1 MLDTP
6 TRIKID
12 LSGAWDYAV
21 EGGPSGTVR
30 VPSAYDFRGKVV
42 FQRGVELTKE
52 QLDQYRFHI
61 VMLGVNHAAEV
72 AVNGEFVTSHAGGY
86 TSFVESL
93 QRNVLQIGRDNTV
106 RVTVSN
112 ELDARR
118 TFPIRPSAWGMR
130 NYGGIT
136 RDVYLLGTPP
146 LYIRDAVVRSDPSE
160 KGENA
165 KITVTVTADG
175 SDSLTSAPTTT
186 GAKVATTGFFFE
198 LVDKMSGAAVA
209 KSPFVPLTRRG
220 NDWDDA
226 ATGVVLQGPRLWS
239 PETPDL
245 YLVKCFLA
253 HAVGKE
259 QQVVDEYDV
268 AAGIRRVGV
277 TGDHLH
283 LNGKRLQ
290 LRGVCWYE
298 DAPRRGSA
306 MTDEEREKDVAL
318 IKTLGANLIRFMG
331 HPPHPYMLN
340 LCDRYGLLAM
350 EEIPL
355 VQTPGVILASEAYE
369 DLAATTVREMVLRD
383 RNHPS
388 VLAWGLGDEIQSAH
402 PSARPFMQ
410 SLVRLARTLDSRLLY
425 CAVLPGA
432 DSCTS
437 LMDIAALSVNTQ
449 DLKTFRSEVEV
460 WRETHRHQ
468 PLVVVKTG
476 TEVQTENRNGYSDPL
491 SQEAQ
496 ARFYLQRFDVLKSL
510 DCDGGIVWSFNDW
523 KGDRPS
529 LTVRSGDPWMHT
541 QGLVSAGR
549 EKRLAFEA
557 VRSIFHGEK
566 FVALPA
572 GNHSDGAPIIFVLA
586 GFVLLVGIAY
596 AYNRSRRFRESL
608 NRSVLNSYN
617 FFADVRD
624 QRIVA
629 VGHSTLLGAI
639 VSLAVAI
646 AASGILYRFRDSML
660 LDASLSYLLVG
671 DAAKT
676 AAVTL
681 IWNPLRFIAVVALLV
696 FLMLLLVALIV
707 RLLRAFVR
715 ARIYAYHAYTVTM
728 WSTAPMLV
736 LVPLGMIL
744 YRVLDSSVYVI
755 PTFVLIGVLC
765 AWVLLRLLKGMS
777 IIMDVL
783 PLKVYCA
790 GLLSVAA
797 VFAFAYTYY
806 DYTQSVPMYLSFL
819 YSTIANTQ

>member
-6 TRIKID
+6 TRLKID
-12 LSGAWDYAV
+12 LSGSWDYAI

-30 VPSAYDFRGKVV
+30 VPSAFDFRGKVV
-42 FQRGVELTKE
+42 FQRGVEVTKE
-52 QLDQYRFHI
+52 ELDQYRFHI

-72 AVNGEFVTSHAGGY
+72 AVNGEFVTSHSGGY
-86 TSFVESL
+86 TSFMESL
-93 QRNVLQIGRDNTV
+93 PRNALQIGRDNTV
-106 RVTVSN
+106 RVSVSN
-112 ELDARR
+112 ELDART
-118 TFPIRPSAWGMR
+118 TFPLRPSAWGIR

-136 RDVYLLGTPP
+136 RDVYLLGTPL
-146 LYIRDAVVRSDPSE
+146 LYIRDAVVKSE
-160 KGENA
+160 LSEHGESA
-165 KITVTVTADG
+165 KMTVSVTAEG
-175 SDSLTSAPTTT
+175 SDSLTAAPPSQ
-186 GAKVATTGFFFE
+186 GARGPAAGFFFE
-198 LVDKMSGAAVA
+198 VLDRMSGSLVA
-209 KSPFVPLTRRG
+209 RSPVVPLIRRG
-220 NDWDDA
+220 NEWDDA
-226 ATGVVLQGPRLWS
+226 ATGVVMQNPRPWT

-245 YLVKCFLA
+245 YLVKCYLA
-253 HAVGKE
+253 RVLGKE
-259 QQVVDEYDV
+259 QQVIDEYDV
-268 AAGIRRVGV
+268 AAGIRRIGV
-277 TGDHLH
+277 AGDHLQ

-290 LRGVCWYE
+290 VRGVCWYE
-298 DAPRRGSA
+298 DAPGRGSA
-306 MTDEEREKDVAL
+306 MTYEEREKDVAL
-318 IKTLGANLIRFMG
+318 IKTLGANLIRFVD

-355 VQTPGVILASEAYE
+355 VQTPGAVLGSDAYA
-369 DLAATTVREMVLRD
+369 DLAATTLREMVLRD

-388 VLAWGLGDEIQSAH
+388 VMAWGLGDEIQSAH
-402 PSARPFMQ
+402 PSARTFMQ
-410 SLVRLARTLDSRLLY
+410 NLVRLVRMLDSRLLY

-437 LMDIAALSVNTQ
+437 LMDIAALSLNTQ
-449 DLKTFRSEVEV
+449 EIKTFRSEVEV
-460 WRETHRHQ
+460 WREAHRHQ
-468 PLVVVKTG
+468 PLVIVKTG
-476 TEVQTENRNGYSDPL
+476 TEVQTDNRNGYSDPL

-496 ARFYLQRFDVLKSL
+496 ARFYLQRFDVLKSI
-510 DCDGGIVWSFNDW
+510 DCDGGIVWSFDDW

-557 VRSIFHGEK
+557 VRAIFHGEK

-572 GNHSDGAPIIFVLA
+572 GNHSNGAPIIYVLA
-586 GFVLLVGIAY
+586 GFVLLVGLAY
-596 AYNRSRRFRESL
+596 VYNTSRRFRESL

-629 VGHSTLLGAI
+629 IGHSTLLGAV

-671 DAAKT
+671 DAAKA
-676 AAVTL
+676 AAVAL
-681 IWNPLRFIAVVALLV
+681 IWNPLRFIGTVALLV
-696 FLMLLLVALIV
+696 FLLLLLVALVV
-707 RLLRAFVR
+707 RLLKAFVR
-715 ARIYAYHAYTVTM
+715 ARIFAYHAYTVTM
-728 WSTAPMLV
+728 WSTAPLLV
-736 LVPLGMIL
+736 LVPLGMVL
-744 YRVLDSSVYVI
+744 YRVLDSSFYVI
-755 PTFVLIGVLC
+755 PAFVLIGVLC
-765 AWVLLRLLKGMS
+765 AWVFLRLLKGMS

-797 VFAFAYTYY
+797 ACAVAYAYY

-819 YSTIANTQ
+819 YSTMLSTQ

>member
-42 FQRGVELTKE
+42 FQRSVELTKE

-72 AVNGEFVTSHAGGY
+72 AVNGEFVTSHSGGY

-93 QRNVLQIGRDNTV
+93 ARNVLQIGRDNIV

-112 ELDARR
+112 ELDART
-118 TFPIRPSAWGMR
+118 TFPVRPYVWGMR

-146 LYIRDAVVRSDPSE
+146 LYIRDAVVRADPADNGAS
-160 KGENA
+160 A
-165 KITVTVTADG
+165 KVTVIVTAEG
-175 SDSLTSAPTTT
+175 SDSLTAAPSAE
-186 GAKVATTGFFFE
+186 GVKSAAAGFFFE
-198 LVDKMSGAAVA
+198 VLDKMSGALIA
-209 KSPFVPLTRRG
+209 KSPVVPLVRKG
-220 NDWDDA
+220 NEWDDA
-226 ATGVVLQGPRLWS
+226 AAGIVVQSPKLWT

-245 YLVKCFLA
+245 YLVKCYLTHTVA
-253 HAVGKE
+253 KE

-268 AAGIRRVGV
+268 AAGIRRIGV
-277 TGDHLH
+277 AGDHLQ

-290 LRGVCWYE
+290 LKGVCWYE
-298 DAPRRGSA
+298 DAPGRGSA
-306 MTDEEREKDVAL
+306 MTYEEREKDVAL
-318 IKTLGANLIRFMG
+318 VKTLGANLIRFMG

-355 VQTPGVILASEAYE
+355 VQTPGALLGSEAYA
-369 DLAATTVREMVLRD
+369 DLAAATVREMVTRD

-410 SLVRLARTLDSRLLY
+410 SLVRLARSLDSRLLY

-437 LMDIAALSVNTQ
+437 LMDIAALSLNTQ
-449 DLKTFRSEVEV
+449 DMKTFRSEVEV
-460 WRETHRHQ
+460 WREGHRHQ
-468 PLVVVKTG
+468 PVVVVKTG
-476 TEVQTENRNGYSDPL
+476 TEVQTDNRNGYSDPL

-496 ARFYLQRFDVLKSL
+496 ARYYLQRFDMLKSI

-523 KGDRPS
+523 KGERPS

-541 QGLVSAGR
+541 RGLVSAGR

-572 GNHSDGAPIIFVLA
+572 GNHSNAAPIIYVLA

-596 AYNRSRRFRESL
+596 TYNTSRRFRESL

-629 VGHSTLLGAI
+629 PGHSTLMGAI

-660 LDASLSYLLVG
+660 LDAALSYLLVG

-681 IWNPLRFIAVVALLV
+681 IWNPLRFIGVVALLV
-696 FLMLLLVALIV
+696 FLLLCLVALIV

-736 LVPLGMIL
+736 LVPLGMIV
-744 YRVLDSSVYVI
+744 YRVLDSSIYVI
-755 PTFVLIGVLC
+755 PTFILIGVLC
-765 AWVLLRLLKGMS
+765 SWVLLRLLKGMS

-783 PLKVYCA
+783 PLKVYSA

-797 VFAFAYTYY
+797 VFALAYMYY
-806 DYTQSVPMYLSFL
+806 DYTQSMPMYLSFL